1 VNVVRTEGRSAPRL
15 AKHKAYKGLPMEGPI
30 ATWYTRI
37 TAGDARGYRECAR
50 SVAGRLKPGAAAL
63 EVAPGPGYLAIELA
77 KLGDFKVTGL
87 DISHSF
93 VRIASENARKAGLSI
108 DFRQGNASQLP
119 FEEGSFDA
127 IVCRAAFKNFTD
139 PVGALR
145 EMHRVLRPGG
155 VASVFDLRKDAPRD
169 AVEAAVDEMGLSRFN
184 SAMTKLTFRFMLL
197 KSAYPRAAM
206 EQMAAQTPFEEW
218 ELLDD
223 GIGFE
228 LRLSKGS

>member
-1 VNVVRTEGRSAPRL
+1 ML
-15 AKHKAYKGLPMEGPI
+15 AKEKGYKGLPMEGPI
-30 ATWYTRI
+30 ATWYAHI
-37 TAGDARGYRECAR
+37 TEGDARGYQDCAR
-50 SVAGRLKPGAAAL
+50 SVAARLKPGAAAL

-77 KLGDFKVTGL
+77 KMGDFRVSGL

-93 VRIASENARKAGLSI
+93 VRIASENARKAGVAT
-108 DFRQGNASQLP
+108 DFRQGNASRMP
-119 FEEGSFDA
+119 FGDGSFDA

-169 AVEAAVDEMGLSRFN
+169 AVEAHVDGMGLSRIN
-184 SAMTKLTFRFMLL
+184 TAMTKMTFRFMLL
-197 KSAYPRAAM
+197 RSAYTGAAM
-206 EQMAAQTPFEEW
+206 EQMAAQTPFRRW

-228 LRLSKGS
+228 LRLWREAQGSTA